1 VTTGIAAHV
10 RVVAGL
16 GGRSVRTAFRRP
28 QFLAPILIFPSLFL
42 AVNTGGAGR
51 AVDIP
56 GFPAVNGF
64 LDFQLA
70 GAMLQSTMLAGVTG
84 GIALAIDIEMGF
96 IDRLLAA
103 PISRWTVVVG
113 RLAATWVL
121 GLIAAVWFL
130 TIGFVF
136 GATVEG
142 GVGGVL
148 LVLLLVPL
156 AALAFGGL
164 GAALALGTGRTSVV
178 QSIFPLVFV
187 ILFLSSAFFPQH
199 LLLEPASSIA
209 SWNPL
214 TLVANGLRDPI
225 VTGVSGEALLD
236 ALGGIAIVGALAFA
250 LSALGLRRRL
260 RAA

>member
-1 VTTGIAAHV
+1 MTQL

-16 GGRSVRTAFRRP
+16 GARSVRSAFRRP
-28 QFLAPILIFPSLFL
+28 QFLAPILVFPSLFL

-56 GFPAVNGF
+56 GFPHVNGF
-64 LDFQLA
+64 LDFELA
-70 GAMLQSTMLAGVTG
+70 GAMLQSTMLAGITG

-103 PISRWTVVVG
+103 PIARWTFVVG
-113 RLAATWVL
+113 RLAATGML
-121 GLIAAVWFL
+121 GLVAAVWFL
-130 TIGFVF
+130 AIGLVF
-136 GATVEG
+136 GATIEAG
-142 GVGGVL
+142 PAGAL
-148 LVLLLVPL
+148 LVLVLVPL
-156 AALAFGGL
+156 TAMAFGGL
-164 GAALALGTGRTSVV
+164 AAALALITGRTSVV

-187 ILFLSSAFFPQH
+187 ILFMSSAFFPEH

-214 TLVANGLRDPI
+214 SLVADGLRDPI
-225 VTGVSGEALLD
+225 VSGITASTLAD
-236 ALGGIAIVGALAFA
+236 ALGGIAIIGAAGFV
-250 LSALGLRRRL
+250 LSAAGLRRRL

>member
-1 VTTGIAAHV
+1 MTTGLAAQL
-10 RVVAGL
+10 RVVTAL

-56 GFPAVNGF
+56 GFPEVNGF

-96 IDRLLAA
+96 IDRLLTA
-103 PISRWTVVVG
+103 PIARWTVVVG

-130 TIGFVF
+130 GIGLVF
-136 GATVEG
+136 GAQIEG
-142 GVGGVL
+142 GVAGVA
-148 LVLLLVPL
+148 LVLAVVPL
-156 AALAFGGL
+156 AAVAFGGL
-164 GAALALGTGRTSVV
+164 GAALALGSGRTSVV

-209 SWNPL
+209 TWNPL

-225 VTGVSGEALLD
+225 VSGVSAEALVD
-236 ALGGIAIVGALAFA
+236 ALGGIAIVGSLAFA
-250 LSALGLRRRL
+250 LSAVALRRRL